1 MVFFCVDIMK
11 LQNIYLNIKVIR
23 TKQTQVGQKGKR
35 LSVDA

>member
-23 TKQTQVGQKGKR
+23 TKQTQVGQKGKW